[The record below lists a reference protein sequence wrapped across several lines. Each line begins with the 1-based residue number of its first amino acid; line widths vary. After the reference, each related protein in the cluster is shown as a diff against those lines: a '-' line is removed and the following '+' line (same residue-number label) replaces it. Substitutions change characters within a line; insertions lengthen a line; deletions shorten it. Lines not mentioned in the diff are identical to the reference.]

1 MFLKT
6 LPLILLC
13 ACASTAQLPTAE
25 QPDLARVA
33 QPYVPELQALGIS
46 RVISPGNGAM
56 VRLDTAYGSVYVPY
70 PLPAEPLAFVL
81 NIGPEGSAR
90 ARRRPTVRKKNAY
103 SRRSCPKPSAQRPG
117 TMTSNGCAPIL
128 GNDHCGPV
136 SQLINRS

>member
-70 PLPAEPLAFVL
+70 PLPGEPLAFVL
-81 NIGPEGSAR
+81 NIGLDGVHASAATSDRAKEERVLAALMPEAFRATAR
-90 ARRRPTVRKKNAY
+90 N
-103 SRRSCPKPSAQRPG
+103 
-117 TMTSNGCAPIL
+117 
-128 GNDHCGPV
+128 NDFEWLRANPW
-136 SQLINRS
+136 Q